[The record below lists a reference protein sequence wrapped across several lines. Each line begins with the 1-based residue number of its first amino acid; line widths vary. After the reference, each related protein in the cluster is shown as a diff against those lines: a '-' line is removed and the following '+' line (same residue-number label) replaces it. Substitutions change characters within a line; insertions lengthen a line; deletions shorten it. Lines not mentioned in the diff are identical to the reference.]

1 MAEMDCNIVGTMEKW
16 QVEKQKLFWIQAN
29 PENAYFNGFQ
39 YLQTDRSLPNAIF
52 HALLQSRWPNP
63 NEIFLRSPT
72 ARGVRGNLPTK
83 FLPN

>member
-1 MAEMDCNIVGTMEKW
+1 MAEMDYDIVGTMEKLLI
-16 QVEKQKLFWIQAN
+16 EKQKLFWIQAN
-29 PENAYFNGFQ
+29 PGNAYFNCFQ

-72 ARGVRGNLPTK
+72 AKEGGGGIGEFT
-83 FLPN
+83 